1 MEAHRCRQTGP
12 AALADVVDKWGARR
26 IVMLRERGE
35 EIPQI
40 AARLVTS
47 VSTVKRTLDH
57 ARSNNRELRVP
68 QQGKGKTDDPR
79 WIFAGP
85 RGPGNLYHLECTM
98 DASDARREL
107 RLVHEQVD
115 DEMEDVP
122 AYSTMTEALRKKL
135 DFTRKQVCALP
146 CHPAPAHT
154 PVPPSRPSPRLRAL
168 LQHSCVLS

>member
-1 MEAHRCRQTGP
+1 MIDEYDRY
-12 AALADVVDKWGARR
+12 
-26 IVMLRERGE
+26 E

-57 ARSNNRELRVP
+57 ARSNNGELRVP